1 MNADILFLSNK
12 DMSCVGVENMELA
25 LEDVK
30 QVYLLNKSGDVIN
43 PGKCVLRWGQTVED
57 ENVMGRINA
66 MPGYVGGKYAMAGI
80 KWIGSGPMNYKK
92 GLPRASVTVILNDP
106 DTKLPVCIADGTAI
120 STVRTG
126 ASGGVAMELL
136 SRKNAEVLTVCGAG
150 AQAYTQLEAAVLVR
164 PSIRKVNVY
173 DIRPENAERYAAVNR
188 EKYPDIEFVVTQD
201 IEAAARESDIIDCVT
216 LATEPFIKGQWLK
229 KGALVMNMSDYEVDH
244 DCVYR
249 ADKVVVDFWE
259 NIKHRMIST
268 VALMWKDGLFKDQ
281 QLHGELGDIL
291 SGEKAAREND
301 DEIIYFNAVGAG
313 ILDIAVATRC
323 YQAAIKEGKGRSV
336 PFWE

>member
-1 MNADILFLSNK
+1 MLNILFLSNK
-12 DMSCVGVENMELA
+12 VMDQVGVNRMADA

-30 QVYLLNKSGDVIN
+30 QVYLLNKTGDIIN
-43 PGKCVLRWGQTVED
+43 PGKCVLRWGKTVED
-57 ENVMGRINA
+57 ENVLGRINA
-66 MPGYVGGKYAMAGI
+66 MPGYVGGKYNMAGI

-106 DTKLPVCIADGTAI
+106 ETKVPVCIADGTAI

-126 ASGGVAMELL
+126 ASGGVAIELL
-136 SRKNAEVLTVCGAG
+136 SRADAQVMTICGAG
-150 AQAYTQLEAAVLVR
+150 AQSYTQLEAAVLVR
-164 PSIRKVNVY
+164 PSIRTVYVY
-173 DIRPENAERYAAVNR
+173 DIRMENAEKFVKVNR
-188 EKYPDIEFVVTQD
+188 EKYPAIQFIATQD
-201 IEAAARESDIIDCVT
+201 VESAARCSDIIDCVT
-216 LATEPFIKGQWLK
+216 LATEPFIQGKWLK
-229 KGALVMNMSDYEVDH
+229 KGALVMNMSDYEVDYE
-244 DCVYR
+244 CVKR

-268 VALMWKDGLFKDQ
+268 VALMWKDGLFADEE
-281 QLHGELGDIL
+281 LHGELGDIL
-291 SGEKAAREND
+291 SGAKPPREND

-323 YQAAIKEGKGRSV
+323 YQTALQENKGICV